1 MVFTSL
7 YLVDQCVTTRFQTLF
22 PYPSLEKFVSPPTFF
37 LTHSRH
43 PTLEYRTQLRLVGQ
57 LKKVRM
63 RSDVPSVRLSNFR
76 YSVPHLLIK
85 DLYLMDYLLNPYLM
99 SFLLLLLL
107 KQKIFKLN
115 STVVLW
121 VYLIR
126 DLRNFKI
133 PRVLSLLV
141 PISTLKPST
150 SSSRY
155 KLLNLFSLQWIHV
168 LSHSSLFV
176 AF

>member
-1 MVFTSL
+1 
-7 YLVDQCVTTRFQTLF
+7 
-22 PYPSLEKFVSPPTFF
+22 
-37 LTHSRH
+37 
-43 PTLEYRTQLRLVGQ
+43 
-57 LKKVRM
+57 
-63 RSDVPSVRLSNFR
+63 
-76 YSVPHLLIK
+76 
-85 DLYLMDYLLNPYLM
+85 MDYLLNPYLM

-155 KLLNLFSLQWIHV
+155 KLLNLFSL
-168 LSHSSLFV
+168 
-176 AF
+176 